1 MVYVVICII
10 HISIWLLLSLLLL
23 LVIRLRLIKTQ
34 HIYCIIKL
42 PHHDTITTTKDILPE
57 SSRCVNIW
65 SYQQPSVAWHGH
77 FSTFLPTFRSR
88 NYASYETMRPI
99 TIRHLVDRFAQSP
112 SENGSIEPKHPN
124 HQLRMS
130 MTGCLGV
137 EAFLRSWTLPSLKLR
152 ALLPLKIGKNPKMY
166 TDCLPSIHFQVR
178 AASFRECVFFFLSLS
193 NIFS

>member
-1 MVYVVICII
+1 MIPSPLRK
-10 HISIWLLLSLLLL
+10 ISF
-23 LVIRLRLIKTQ
+23 Q
-34 HIYCIIKL
+34 NH
-42 PHHDTITTTKDILPE
+42 P
-57 SSRCVNIW
+57 RCVNIW

-77 FSTFLPTFRSR
+77 FSTFLPTFRRR
-88 NYASYETMRPI
+88 NYASYVTMRPI

-137 EAFLRSWTLPSLKLR
+137 AAFLRRCWTLSSLKLR
-152 ALLPLKIGKNPKMY
+152 ALLPPNIGKNPKMY

-178 AASFRECVFFFLSLS
+178 AVSFGECIFFFSPYQ
-193 NIFS
+193 IFLHSPRQIHECRPWKRGDHVFPGKSDRLPKQHF